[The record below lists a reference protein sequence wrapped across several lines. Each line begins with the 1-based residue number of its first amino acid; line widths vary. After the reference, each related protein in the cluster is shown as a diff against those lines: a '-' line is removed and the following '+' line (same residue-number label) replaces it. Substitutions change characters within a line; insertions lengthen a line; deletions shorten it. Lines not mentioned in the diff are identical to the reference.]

1 MAEDTGVMGSEAGGG
16 RKKIQLVLPVELDRR
31 LDQAASQAR
40 ITKSE
45 LIRQILSATIA
56 DVEGAV

>member
-1 MAEDTGVMGSEAGGG
+1 MTEETGATGGESSAS
-16 RKKIQLVLPVELDRR
+16 RKKIQLILPVELDRR
-31 LDQAASQAR
+31 LDNLASRAR

-56 DVEGAV
+56 DVESSV

>member
-1 MAEDTGVMGSEAGGG
+1 MPEETGATGGETGG
-16 RKKIQLVLPVELDRR
+16 RKKIQLILPVELDQR
-31 LDQAASQAR
+31 LDNAASQAR

-56 DVEGAV
+56 DIEGAL